1 MTTVTINR
9 TLPQIG
15 GKRMYLS
22 VYYDNLLAA
31 SKLLT
36 GEDAFKLYLYFL
48 ANQDQHT
55 EHFSPQKFLYNFGTK
70 LDKCRDALHQLE
82 ETGYLVKTGKD
93 EYQFYEVPRP
103 TLEGSEL
110 R

>member
-1 MTTVTINR
+1 MNIIINR
-9 TLPQIG
+9 TMPRPG
-15 GKRMYLS
+15 AKRLFLS
-22 VYYDNLLAA
+22 VYYDNLMTA

-36 GEDAFKLYLYFL
+36 GEDAFKLYLYLL

-55 EHFSPQKFLYNFGTK
+55 EHFSPQKFLYSFGTK

-82 ETGYLVKTGKD
+82 EVGYLIKTGKD
-93 EYQFYEVPRP
+93 EYQFYEEPRP
-103 TLEGSEL
+103 VLEGGEF